1 MRIVAI
7 ASSIVLL
14 ALVGC
19 EEESDQPTG
28 AEFQQERA
36 ALNERVAA
44 RKAEKASNR
53 ATPAAPASSPS
64 QIAVVPKG
72 SSPAAPASSP
82 SQIAV
87 APKGSSPAA
96 PASSPSQIA
105 VAPKGSSP
113 AAPASSPSQIA
124 VAPTGPSVEDSL
136 VGAGGGIV
144 YDRDGLRD
152 PFRSFMWKR
161 KENVGLIAM
170 GTPLEQF
177 DVSQLSLIAVVWKT
191 GSARALVED
200 PAGQSYIIAKG
211 TRIGKNEGMVTVI
224 DDNLVV
230 VNETYEDY
238 LGNVTKKDIEMRI
251 RRSEGG

>member
-1 MRIVAI
+1 
-7 ASSIVLL
+7 
-14 ALVGC
+14 
-19 EEESDQPTG
+19 
-28 AEFQQERA
+28 
-36 ALNERVAA
+36 
-44 RKAEKASNR
+44 
-53 ATPAAPASSPS
+53 
-64 QIAVVPKG
+64 
-72 SSPAAPASSP
+72 
-82 SQIAV
+82 
-87 APKGSSPAA
+87 
-96 PASSPSQIA
+96 
-105 VAPKGSSP
+105 
-113 AAPASSPSQIA
+113 
-124 VAPTGPSVEDSL
+124 
-136 VGAGGGIV
+136 
-144 YDRDGLRD
+144 
-152 PFRSFMWKR
+152 MWER

>member
-1 MRIVAI
+1 MRIAAI
-7 ASSIVLL
+7 ASSIAVL

-36 ALNERVAA
+36 ALNARVEA
-44 RKAEKASNR
+44 RKAENAASR
-53 ATPAAPASSPS
+53 TMPAAPAP
-64 QIAVVPKG
+64 
-72 SSPAAPASSP
+72 SP

-87 APKGSSPAA
+87 APKG
-96 PASSPSQIA
+96 
-105 VAPKGSSP
+105 
-113 AAPASSPSQIA
+113 
-124 VAPTGPSVEDSL
+124 PSVEDRVAPNGSSVEDSV
-136 VGAGGGIV
+136 VGTGGEIV

-152 PFRSFMWKR
+152 PFRSFVWAR
-161 KENVGLIAM
+161 KEIAGLIAA

-200 PAGQSYIIAKG
+200 PSGQSYIIAKG
-211 TRIGKNEGMVTVI
+211 TRIGKNDGMVTLI